1 MSRFEA
7 PFIEWA
13 KARPAAQ
20 FDLAGSSVSGI
31 SIDDLE
37 GAREAVFSRNTEKSY
52 PPLID
57 AIAARYRVSADRVAT
72 THGATGANFQ
82 VFAALLEPGDDV
94 LIERPAY
101 DPLLAVP
108 RLLGA
113 NVVRFERR
121 FEDGF
126 ELDPDRVAS
135 AFTPRTRLIVVT
147 APHNPSGVAAK
158 RATLEAIGRRA
169 AASGAHVLVDEVYL
183 DASDPAGAPA
193 ATLGDT
199 FISTNSLTKS
209 YGLGSLRCGW
219 AISSASLAERIRRAR
234 DVIDGTESV
243 VAERVGSLA
252 FAQMPRLSARAASLV
267 AANTEVMREFLMHRR
282 ELEAVLPRAST
293 VVFPRLRDVAD
304 TSAFVDRLLH
314 DRDTAVVPGR
324 FFEAPGH
331 CRIGLGTS
339 TEVLRGGLAQ
349 LAAALDARDH
359 RR

>member
-1 MSRFEA
+1 MSRFDS

-13 KARPAAQ
+13 KARPEAQ
-20 FDLAGSSVSGI
+20 FDLAGSSVAGI
-31 SIDDLE
+31 PIDDLE
-37 GAREAVFSRNTEKSY
+37 GAREAVLSRDTEKRY

-57 AIAARYRVSADRVAT
+57 AIAARYRVAADRVAT

-82 VFAALLEPGDDV
+82 VCAALLEPGDDV
-94 LIERPAY
+94 LVERPAY

-113 NVVRFERR
+113 NVVRFDRL

-126 ELDPDRVAS
+126 DLDPDRIAS
-135 AFTPRTRLIVVT
+135 ALTPRTRLIVVT
-147 APHNPSGVAAK
+147 TPHNPSGVAAK
-158 RATLEAIGRRA
+158 RASLEAIGRRA
-169 AASGAHVLVDEVYL
+169 AANGAHVLVDEVYV
-183 DASDPAGAPA
+183 DASDSTAVPA

-219 AISSASLAERIRRAR
+219 TISSAPLAERIRRAR
-234 DVIDGTESV
+234 DVIDGTGSV
-243 VAERVGSLA
+243 VAERLGALA
-252 FAQMPRLSARAASLV
+252 FAQLPLLAARAASLV
-267 AANTEVMREFLMHRR
+267 AANTEVMRTFLMHRR
-282 ELEAVLPRAST
+282 ELEAVLPHVSA

-304 TSAFVDRLLH
+304 TDAFTDRLLR

-324 FFEAPGH
+324 FFEAPRH
-331 CRIGLGTS
+331 FRIGLGTS
-339 TEVLRGGLAQ
+339 TDVLRGGLAQ
-349 LAAALDARDH
+349 LAAALDALDH